1 MSLRGYCVELGEQ
14 VDQLALLFPAEWL
27 EELVIEGFDGGQDLC
42 ESREALR
49 RDRHDVATPVLGITG
64 SLRVADSLEQVD
76 KLDHVAAIDSESA
89 TQVLLRWFAQS
100 PQRHEDQKV
109 ERSELPASEY
119 LLEAS
124 LGSSANA
131 GQQESRPPG
140 QAPIRFVTAH
150 RAMLSA
156 TVTVMNSESHRGA
169 APAGAASRR
178 WLLGFE
184 PVFEGGWLRKG
195 ARARAWEVERHLV
208 AVALFGDVVVDLAGA
223 KSLPAFVELHAYPVL
238 RDVDVVV
245 PEGMAVEVTGRWV
258 ADHVTCEVP
267 DLPADRRAHVLRVV
281 SHTFRGDVNIRVAAP
296 GASSSSPGGR

>member
-76 KLDHVAAIDSESA
+76 KLDHVAAVDSESA
-89 TQVLLRWFAQS
+89 TQVLLRWFVQS

-124 LGSSANA
+124 LGGSAN
-131 GQQESRPPG
+131 
-140 QAPIRFVTAH
+140 
-150 RAMLSA
+150 
-156 TVTVMNSESHRGA
+156 
-169 APAGAASRR
+169 AASRR
-178 WLLGFE
+178 RLLGFE
-184 PVFEGGWLRKG
+184 PVFEGGWLHKG
-195 ARARAWEVERHLV
+195 ARARAWEVEQHLV

-267 DLPADRRAHVLRVV
+267 DLPADRRANVLRVV